1 MLDETT
7 LTRQETHLRLPMC
20 SAVAMDCQE
29 QGTLTCVPGK
39 LLMLFQVL
47 VNISTKRLV
56 DDSTVGLSKG

>member
-1 MLDETT
+1 
-7 LTRQETHLRLPMC
+7 
-20 SAVAMDCQE
+20 MDCKE
-29 QGTLTCVPGK
+29 QGTLTSVLGK